1 MGGPGPNKKERI
13 AFTMRIDQ
21 RIISSRGS
29 PYKPIMEQ
37 IETRFKGKLT
47 TVMKGEKSY
56 YHLNFSKIE
65 CLELITE
72 YFTKYPLLTSKYLDY
87 FN

>member
-1 MGGPGPNKKERI
+1 VPNQKERI
-13 AFTMRIDQ
+13 AFSMRIDQ
-21 RIISSRGS
+21 RIISSRGL

-47 TVMKGEKSY
+47 TVMKGGRNY
-56 YHLNFSKIE
+56 YHLNFSN
-65 CLELITE
+65 LESLDLIIE
-72 YFTKYPLLTSKYLDY
+72 YFSKYPLLTSKYLDY